1 MIFIMAKIKEKLSR
15 ELIDFLQGERI
26 ISLITINKETKKPTV
41 STISWLIAQE
51 SGEKIKFALG
61 HKASSIQNIE
71 SDPYV
76 VLNVVGPGSCFEI
89 TGTGTVSEIM
99 QGTMKYR
106 VVTVDIESV
115 EDIIFYGGKINA
127 VPGYEKTYDPE
138 LAKKIDNEIY
148 TVLKG

>member
-1 MIFIMAKIKEKLSR
+1 MSKIKEKLSI

-26 ISLITINKETKKPTV
+26 ISLITIDKETKKPTV
-41 STISWLIAQE
+41 STISWLIAHE

-89 TGTGTVSEIM
+89 TGTGTISEIM
-99 QGTMKYR
+99 SGTMKYR

>member
-1 MIFIMAKIKEKLSR
+1 MSKIKEKLSR

-26 ISLITINKETKKPTV
+26 ISLITIDKETKKPTV
-41 STISWLIAQE
+41 STISWLIAHE
-51 SGEKIKFALG
+51 GGEKIKFALG

-71 SDPYV
+71 KDPYV

-99 QGTMKYR
+99 SGTMKYR

-148 TVLKG
+148 SVLKGK

>member
-1 MIFIMAKIKEKLSR
+1 MAKIKEKLSR